1 MKQQCTNRQ
10 VKEQVCRRFFK
21 QIAEAFDY
29 LHAKG
34 IAHRDIKLDN
44 ILIEEKTNMIKI
56 IDFGFAAFCTNGQKL
71 RIFCGTPS
79 YMAPELVR
87 KHEYDGRQV
96 DMWALG
102 VLLYALLA
110 GTFPFKG
117 ANETELYG
125 RIQRGIVKYPEMMS
139 KDAKGIINKLLEID
153 SRRRYKASDLMR
165 ENWI

>member
-1 MKQQCTNRQ
+1 M
-10 VKEQVCRRFFK
+10 CRRFFK
-21 QIAEAFDY
+21 QIADAFDY
-29 LHAKG
+29 LHSKG

-44 ILIEEKTNMIKI
+44 ILIEDKTNMIKI
-56 IDFGFAAFCTNGQKL
+56 IDFGFAAFCSSSQKL

-79 YMAPELVR
+79 YMAPELVK

-117 ANETELYG
+117 GNETELYG
-125 RIQRGIVKYPEMMS
+125 RIQRGSVKYPEIMS
-139 KDAKGIINKLLEID
+139 RESRQIVQKLLELD
-153 SRRRYKASDLMR
+153 PKRRHKASDLMR
-165 ENWI
+165 E